1 MTHFKKNIFLVAI
14 IISMI
19 NYSCKKDYL
28 NVNNDPNRVTGDNIT
43 PELIFT
49 QAAVTAGIRMVG
61 GQAGSEGSVT
71 DIQFA
76 ENWVGYMSGTG
87 DYASNGPT
95 STYNLDFTFLDNSW
109 QRDYALLADLY
120 TVKVKA
126 LVPGGDTALAA
137 AAMILSAKK
146 FQELVDEFGD
156 IPYSQAFQPNTYPHP
171 AYDKAEDIYNDLQL
185 SLDTAIN
192 YMLQPAPSSFTA
204 TDIVNH
210 GDQLK
215 WIHFANTLKLRLLI
229 RQSEV
234 SGFNPS
240 AEIAKIQNYDGV
252 LQAGESVSV
261 NPGFSNSQ
269 AKQSPFYGNY
279 GYTPTGNQ
287 AAVGW
292 GANNYILSI
301 LQSTN
306 DARISRFFTL
316 GSNGGYLGG
325 DFGLFTGNPTSSE
338 ISYFGPGLNRSADQD
353 QWVYPSYESLFLKA
367 EAIARGWMQGD
378 AQAALNDAITE
389 SFVWLGV
396 PDAENEA
403 ASYISNNP
411 DITDLSNAGSTA
423 DAKDKFIAFQKYI
436 ANCCIDPLES
446 WADQRR
452 LHFLPAG
459 FISNDANRVSNTLP
473 LRVLYAQSEYSTN
486 AESVQKEGTI
496 NIFTSK
502 IFWEP

>member
-1 MTHFKKNIFLVAI
+1 MTHLEKKIFLAVT
-14 IISMI
+14 IISII
-19 NYSCKKDYL
+19 NFSCTKDYL
-28 NVNNDPNRVTGDNIT
+28 NINSDPNRLTDNNIT
-43 PELIFT
+43 PEVIFT
-49 QAAVTAGIRMVG
+49 QAAVTTGIRMVG
-61 GQAGSEGSVT
+61 GQAGAEGAVT

-76 ENWVGYMSGTG
+76 ENWVGYISGTG

-109 QRDYALLADLY
+109 LRDYALLADLNA
-120 TVKVKA
+120 VKVKS
-126 LVPGGDTALAA
+126 LVPGGDTVLAG

-171 AYDKAEDIYNDLQL
+171 AYDKAQDIYNALQL
-185 SLDTAIN
+185 SLDTAIS
-192 YMLQPAPSSFTA
+192 YMQQTPPSSPPLFST

-210 GDQLK
+210 GDQDK

-240 AEIAKIQNYDGV
+240 AEITKIQNTGGV
-252 LQAGESVSV
+252 LEAGETVSV
-261 NPGFSNSQ
+261 NPGYSNSK

-279 GYTPTGNQ
+279 GYSPTGNP

-301 LQSTN
+301 LESTN
-306 DARISRFFTL
+306 DERITRFFTL

-325 DFGLFTGNPTSSE
+325 DFGLFTGNPTSAQ
-338 ISYFGPGLNRSADQD
+338 ISYFGAGLNKSADQD
-353 QWVYPSYESLFLKA
+353 QWIYPSYESLFLKA

-403 ASYISNNP
+403 AAYISNNP
-411 DITDLSNAGSTA
+411 DVTDLSTAGNSA
-423 DAKDKFIAFQKYI
+423 DAKEHLLLCK
-436 ANCCIDPLES
+436 
-446 WADQRR
+446 
-452 LHFLPAG
+452 
-459 FISNDANRVSNTLP
+459 
-473 LRVLYAQSEYSTN
+473 
-486 AESVQKEGTI
+486 
-496 NIFTSK
+496 NI
-502 IFWEP
+502 

>member
-1 MTHFKKNIFLVAI
+1 MTQLKKKIFFAAI
-14 IISMI
+14 IISII

-28 NVNNDPNRVTGDNIT
+28 NVNDDPNRVTEGNIT
-43 PELIFT
+43 PELIFS
-49 QAAVTAGIRMVG
+49 QAAVTTGIRMVG

-76 ENWVGYMSGTG
+76 ETWVGYMSGTG
-87 DYASNGPT
+87 DYGSNGPA

-109 QRDYALLADLY
+109 QRDYGLLADLY

-126 LVPGGDTALAA
+126 LVPGGDTVLAG

-156 IPYSQAFQPNTYPHP
+156 IPYSQAFQPNVYLHP
-171 AYDKAEDIYNDLQL
+171 AYDKAQDIYNALQL
-185 SLDTAIN
+185 SLDTAIM
-192 YMLQPAPSSFTA
+192 YMKLNAPESFAT
-204 TDIVNH
+204 TDIVNK
-210 GDQLK
+210 GNQTK

-234 SGFNPS
+234 SGFDPS
-240 AEIAKIQNYDGV
+240 ADIAKIQNNGGV
-252 LQAGESVSV
+252 LEAGESVSV

-279 GYTPTGNQ
+279 GYTPTGNE
-287 AAVGW
+287 AGVGW
-292 GANNYILSI
+292 GANNYILGI
-301 LQSTN
+301 LEQY
-306 DARISRFFTL
+306 DDPRISRFFTL

-325 DFGLFTGNPTSSE
+325 DFGLYTGNPLSSQ
-338 ISYFGPGLNRSADQD
+338 ISYFGPGLNKGAEQD
-353 QWVYPSYESLFLKA
+353 QWIYPSYESLFLKA
-367 EAIARGWMQGD
+367 EAVARGWISGD
-378 AQAALNDAITE
+378 AQTALNDAITE

-396 PDAENEA
+396 PNATNEA
-403 ASYISNNP
+403 ADYINNNP
-411 DITDLSNAGSTA
+411 DVTDISNAGNNA
-423 DAKDKFIAFQKYI
+423 DDRDAFVAFQKYI

-446 WADQRR
+446 WADERR
-452 LHFLPAG
+452 LNFLPPG
-459 FISNDANRVSNTLP
+459 FISNDANRISNTLP
-473 LRVLYAQSEYSTN
+473 LRALYPQSEYSTN
-486 AESVQKEGTI
+486 SESVLKEGDI

>member
-1 MTHFKKNIFLVAI
+1 MTHFKKRIFLAVI
-14 IISMI
+14 IISII

-28 NVNNDPNRVTGDNIT
+28 NVNSDPNRVTSDNIT

-49 QAAVTAGIRMVG
+49 QAAVTTGIRMVG
-61 GQAGSEGSVT
+61 GQAGSEGAVT

-87 DYASNGPT
+87 DFASNGPT

-120 TVKVKA
+120 TVKIKA
-126 LVPGGDTALAA
+126 LVPGGDTALAS

-171 AYDKAEDIYNDLQL
+171 AYDKAQDIYNDLQL

-192 YMLQPAPSSFTA
+192 YMQMEAPSSFST
-204 TDIVNH
+204 TDIINH
-210 GDQLK
+210 GDQGK

-240 AEIAKIQNYDGV
+240 SEIAKIQSTGGV
-252 LQAGESVSV
+252 LQAGESVNV
-261 NPGFSNSQ
+261 NPGYSNSQ

-279 GYTPTGNQ
+279 GYTPTGNA

-292 GANNYILSI
+292 GANNYILNI

-316 GSNGGYLGG
+316 GSSGGYLGG
-325 DFGLFTGNPTSSE
+325 DFGLFTGNPTSSQ
-338 ISYFGPGLNRSADQD
+338 ISYFGPGLNKSADQD
-353 QWVYPSYESLFLKA
+353 QWIYPSYESLFLKA
-367 EAIARGWMQGD
+367 EAVARGWMEGD
-378 AQAALNDAITE
+378 AQTALNDAITE

-403 ASYISNNP
+403 ASYITNNS
-411 DITDLSNAGSTA
+411 DITDLSNAGATA
-423 DAKDKFIAFQKYI
+423 DDKDRFVVFQKYI

-459 FISNDANRVSNTLP
+459 FISNDANRLSNTLP